1 MRVDPGRSEDQES
14 IKLLCR
20 GDFMEQQY
28 LPLDMASLRQVEIVL
43 LRLKL
48 TFESSLEF
56 LSMSGSIMNI
66 SRYLCNGNE
75 DNDV

>member
-14 IKLLCR
+14 IRVLCR

-43 LRLKL
+43 LRLKP

-56 LSMSGSIMNI
+56 
-66 SRYLCNGNE
+66 
-75 DNDV
+75 